1 MLEESKCTECTR
13 RVQASAQC
21 TQCSQCTS
29 VQAIL
34 CSPLRAQQAQQAL
47 CFGLAKLFVQ
57 IIALFPPQQ
66 RSVSLRNFR
75 LPGTLR
81 TGQGCVH
88 CTHCTAYY
96 GTQLCAYPDPKA
108 KTFFT
113 LYDLEA
119 TNWNFVMIGKTNF
132 SVSMPL

>member
-1 MLEESKCTECTR
+1 MSEPLARRGNQILETHFVLKPESTNAEEVNAGERMLESKCTECTR
-13 RVQASAQC
+13 RVQASAHSVQVC
-21 TQCSQCTS
+21 

-81 TGQGCVH
+81 TGQGYALHSRHCMVGTALDTVH
-88 CTHCTAYY
+88 CILWH
-96 GTQLCAYPDPKA
+96 
-108 KTFFT
+108 
-113 LYDLEA
+113 
-119 TNWNFVMIGKTNF
+119 
-132 SVSMPL
+132 